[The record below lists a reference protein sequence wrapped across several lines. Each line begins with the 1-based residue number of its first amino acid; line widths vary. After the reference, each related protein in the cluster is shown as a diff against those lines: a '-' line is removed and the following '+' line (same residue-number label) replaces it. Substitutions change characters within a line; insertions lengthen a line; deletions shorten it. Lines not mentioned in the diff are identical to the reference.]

1 MVTTGESST
10 TQVALLHRISSIVS
24 SDQDIESILQEMVS
38 LTMNVTHSDACLVYL
53 IDHATNEIVLRA
65 SQLPH
70 DSEIGNV
77 RMKIGEGITGWVAAH
92 NAVVAL
98 PKNAAADAR
107 FKAFSSLQ
115 EDTYQAFLSVPL
127 VDSGVIIG
135 VINVHHRDPHQH
147 ASDEVALVTFIG
159 EQMGGLIA
167 RARLTEQTQSA
178 VRRMETLAA
187 VAQAISAESYL
198 ERILQAISEMLAE
211 TMDSAVC
218 SILLVD
224 DEKKEL
230 TVSAARCSA
239 PDYMHRMPI
248 RMEGSLIEYVIRQG
262 HPIVIPNIH
271 AETRYVYPE
280 LSCKSEFTS
289 LLAVPMTSKGEPV
302 GAITFYTRAPHVF
315 SREEVVF
322 ATVAAG
328 LAAIAIRNVRLL
340 ARARDR
346 KHRLETRRKIER
358 AKSIIQYKC
367 QLTEQ
372 QAYLRLRDESRKL
385 RRTMREVAEAVILA
399 DGLNRG

>member
-1 MVTTGESST
+1 MLYVLDRLANELLLLNPELSHGGGERIKLTGS
-10 TQVALLHRISSIVS
+10 IS
-24 SDQDIESILQEMVS
+24 DWM
-38 LTMNVTHSDACLVYL
+38 
-53 IDHATNEIVLRA
+53 
-65 SQLPH
+65 
-70 DSEIGNV
+70 
-77 RMKIGEGITGWVAAH
+77 AAH
-92 NAVVAL
+92 NSPIAPV
-98 PKNAAADAR
+98 PNAPAE
-107 FKAFSSLQ
+107 SSGQ
-115 EDTYQAFLSVPL
+115 ETRQAFLTAPL
-127 VDSGVIIG
+127 IDRGGAIG
-135 VINVHHRDPHQH
+135 VIEVHRG
-147 ASDEVALVTFIG
+147 ASDGYSRGDLAFVTFIG
-159 EQMGGLIA
+159 EQIGGALA
-167 RARLTEQTQSA
+167 RARLMERSHIAARRMRSLATLTETISSA
-178 VRRMETLAA
+178 VSMEPILRAITQMLTEFPPPGGLYVILA
-187 VAQAISAESYL
+187 
-198 ERILQAISEMLAE
+198 
-211 TMDSAVC
+211 
-218 SILLVD
+218 D
-224 DEKKEL
+224 DEKKDL
-230 TVSAARCSA
+230 TVNVVGCTVADHNDRT
-239 PDYMHRMPI
+239 PI
-248 RMEGSLIEYVIRQG
+248 CTEGSPIEEVMRQG
-262 HPIVIPNIH
+262 RAIVIPNIH